1 MLASESPPLAK
12 GTPREDRGDDAP
24 ALEVGGFVGGR
35 YRVVRFIARGGM
47 GEVFEAFDEELRVPV
62 ALKVATRTTGRALDR
77 FRREVMLARRVT
89 HKNVCRLFEIGFETI
104 RGEQVP
110 YCSME
115 LLHGETL
122 SARLERGKL
131 GLAEARAIVEQL
143 AAGLQAAHDVGVIH
157 RDFKSNN
164 ILLVEEGRAVISD
177 FGLARGEAAAS
188 GDGAT
193 LTGDQA
199 LVGTPAY
206 MAPEQVECKPAT
218 PATDIY
224 ALGVVMFEMVTGE
237 LPFRADTPMATAV
250 QRLKQPAPSA
260 RARRSELS
268 ASWDRA
274 IARCL
279 EIDPARRFAR
289 ASDVL
294 DAIDRAMPQRRVWP
308 FALAGGV
315 LAAASL
321 TAVLTHSLPDGSH
334 TPTPAP
340 PALPIPSPHGRMIV
354 AVDPQAPEA
363 WRGAEAGEQV
373 RAALR
378 VAGKLAPLDGATSA
392 IVAREL
398 AESNPPP
405 YARIV
410 AQTGAQV
417 LVTGEV
423 RGDAVH
429 LRAIDPVTGRSL
441 GEYDDVQAL
450 RKALLGGDAPPDAD
464 ATVKVLPAQPD
475 AARAYAEG
483 LVASRA
489 HDHAAAID
497 KLQQATTLAPDF
509 APAYLA
515 LADELRAVRQSGK
528 AATAAEHAFQLAASL
543 RSDQRV
549 RAEAL
554 YRESRKEWTQAQTLW
569 RSLLDTGPDDVA
581 ITQALAQSYLAG
593 NAAEKCFELLDTL
606 RARPAPIGDDP
617 RIDVQEAACARQAGD
632 FKRALSAATRA
643 DLKATR
649 RGPKE
654 LESVAAALEGETLGD
669 GGEYDRALVVLRRA
683 KQLAEELHDTEAEVE
698 AMRQIGLVLGEQGKA
713 DEAIA
718 TFRDAVARA
727 KQVGDHLL
735 EGIVMNDWGQVI
747 ERPEERLAMFQSAL
761 AIAKAEGDERLVTAT
776 SLSVANKLDRMDRHD
791 EALAMYDEVIALATR
806 LHDAQN
812 LAIAS
817 MNKGD
822 TLIALDRYK
831 EALPL
836 AAAAMASF
844 QERGDEDGVGY
855 AHVTAGDAHMG
866 LNEMVEAH
874 KDYEASLA
882 LRQKLGEEH
891 TIAASQNRLARLDE
905 DQWQL
910 DAAEREIVAA
920 IAQYR
925 KEDNPPQLAEGLRLL
940 AVIEIELGKKA
951 EAVAAADE
959 MDRVA
964 KPDPSSPDAADLA
977 MVRGMADPAHAEA
990 QLAIIHRVAA
1000 VPNCAACDLF
1010 ARSDEAQLEAAR
1022 GYTARAR
1029 ALLQGVEHRA
1039 KAIHADNVVARA
1051 ARLEAKL

>member
-1 MLASESPPLAK
+1 
-12 GTPREDRGDDAP
+12 
-24 ALEVGGFVGGR
+24 
-35 YRVVRFIARGGM
+35 
-47 GEVFEAFDEELRVPV
+47 
-62 ALKVATRTTGRALDR
+62 
-77 FRREVMLARRVT
+77 
-89 HKNVCRLFEIGFETI
+89 
-104 RGEQVP
+104 
-110 YCSME
+110 
-115 LLHGETL
+115 
-122 SARLERGKL
+122 
-131 GLAEARAIVEQL
+131 
-143 AAGLQAAHDVGVIH
+143 
-157 RDFKSNN
+157 
-164 ILLVEEGRAVISD
+164 ISD
-177 FGLARGEAAAS
+177 FGLARGEASTSTS

-224 ALGVVMFEMVTGE
+224 ALGIVMFEMVTGE

-250 QRLKQPAPSA
+250 LRLKQPAPSA
-260 RARRSELS
+260 RARRPELS
-268 ASWDRA
+268 AGWDRT

-279 EIDPARRFAR
+279 EIDPPRRFAR

-294 DAIDRAMPQRRVWP
+294 AAIDSVVPRRRVWP
-308 FALAGGV
+308 FALAGGA

-321 TAVLTHSLPDGSH
+321 ATVLTNSLPDGSH

-354 AVDPQAPEA
+354 AVDPKAPEA

-373 RAALR
+373 RAGLR

-398 AESNPPP
+398 AESSPPP

-441 GEYDDVQAL
+441 GEYDDVVAL
-450 RKALLGGDAPPDAD
+450 RRALLGGDAPPDAD
-464 ATVKVLPAQPD
+464 STVKVLPAQPD

-483 LVASRA
+483 IVASRA
-489 HDHAAAID
+489 HDHATAID
-497 KLQQATTLAPDF
+497 RLQQATTLAPDF

-581 ITQALAQSYLAG
+581 IAQALAQSYLAD
-593 NAAEKCFELLDTL
+593 NAADKCFETIDSL
-606 RARPAPIGDDP
+606 RARPAPVGDDP
-617 RIDVQEAACARQAGD
+617 RLDVQEALCARRAGD
-632 FKRALSAATRA
+632 FKRGLSAATRA
-643 DLKATR
+643 DLKAAQ
-649 RGPKE
+649 RGPAE
-654 LESVAAALEGETLGD
+654 LASNAAAIEGEMLAD
-669 GGEYDRALVVLRRA
+669 GGEYDRALVVLQRA
-683 KQLAEELHDTEAEVE
+683 QQLAQQLHDGEAEIE
-698 AMRQIGLVLGEQGKA
+698 AMRQLGYVLGEQGKH

-718 TFRDAVARA
+718 TYQAAVARA
-727 KQVGDHLL
+727 KQIGDHLA
-735 EGIVMNDWGQVI
+735 EGIVMNDWGQSI
-747 ERPEERLAMFQSAL
+747 EQPEKALVMFQDAL
-761 AIAKAEGDERLVTAT
+761 AIAKAEGDERLITAT
-776 SLSVANKLDRMDRHD
+776 SLSLANKQHSVGKEED
-791 EALAMYDEVIALATR
+791 ALATYADVIERATR
-806 LHDAQN
+806 LHDVQN

-822 TLIALDRYK
+822 ALVELDRYK

-836 AAAAMASF
+836 AVTAMASF

-855 AHVTAGDAHMG
+855 AHITAGDAHMG
-866 LNEMVEAH
+866 LGEMVEAR

-891 TIAASQNRLARLDE
+891 TIAATQQRLARLDQE
-905 DQWQL
+905 QGHP
-910 DAAEREIVAA
+910 DAAEPRIQAA

-925 KEDNPPQLAEGLRLL
+925 KEDHPEQLADGLRLY
-940 AVIEIELGKKA
+940 AHIEIELGKKA
-951 EAVAAADE
+951 EALAAADE
-959 MDRVA
+959 MEKLA
-964 KPDPSSPDAADLA
+964 KPDPSSPDASELA
-977 MVRGMADPAHAEA
+977 MVRGIADPAHAAA
-990 QLAIIHRVAA
+990 QLPIIHAVEA
-1000 VPNCAACDLF
+1000 VPHCTGCDLF
-1010 ARSDEAQLEAAR
+1010 AHEDEAQLEAAL
-1022 GYTARAR
+1022 GHTARAR
-1029 ALLQGVEHRA
+1029 ALLQDVQRRA
-1039 KAIHADNVVARA
+1039 KAHPSIAARA
-1051 ARLEAKL
+1051 AVLLQKL